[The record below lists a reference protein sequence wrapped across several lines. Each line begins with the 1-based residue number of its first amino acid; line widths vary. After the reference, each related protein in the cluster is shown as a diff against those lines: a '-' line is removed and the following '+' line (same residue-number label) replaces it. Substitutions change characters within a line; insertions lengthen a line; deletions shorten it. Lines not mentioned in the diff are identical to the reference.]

1 MHRER
6 DSKQMEG
13 RFVVGI
19 VRGFEKGLERLVS
32 RAFRGN
38 SNGTIKP
45 VEIANLI
52 RNTMD
57 DESFS
62 ISEGRTVAPH
72 SFTVRLGTDA
82 FAQAREWGTA
92 LAQELADVALEHAQR
107 QDYSLR
113 DAVTVTFRKD
123 ESLRP
128 TKIEVDASL
137 GGTKAPTTPRP
148 RPAARPHLT
157 SAEQQASTQHIRPNT
172 NRTPVIELDGNRY
185 ALSADTVVMG
195 RAGDAGLHI
204 NDQGASRRHAEII
217 RRGDRMFVRDL
228 GSTNGTYVN
237 GTRIQ
242 GEEELLDG
250 TIIAIGHARLTFSW
264 QNAPE
269 GMS

>member
-1 MHRER
+1 MNREHTANTVER
-6 DSKQMEG
+6 

-148 RPAARPHLT
+148 RPAARPHLS

-172 NRTPVIELDGNRY
+172 NRTPVIEVDGNRY

>member
-1 MHRER
+1 MER
-6 DSKQMEG
+6 

-148 RPAARPHLT
+148 RPAARPHLS

>member
-1 MHRER
+1 M
-6 DSKQMEG
+6 
-13 RFVVGI
+13 GI

-237 GTRIQ
+237 GDRVDDVELRSGSEVRIGKYVLKFYQ
-242 GEEELLDG
+242 PL
-250 TIIAIGHARLTFSW
+250 
-264 QNAPE
+264 PE
-269 GMS
+269 Q